1 MAAITTAQQVALS
14 GDRARAREL
23 FGGPRARIGDDG
35 DPLHRVTL
43 AHFMADVQDAP
54 AQELEWDRRAPAA
67 ADVLTDDRAA
77 AYHPLVSGRG
87 MRASLHASLAA
98 DHERLGQLEQAREQ
112 LGLAE
117 AAVPAL
123 PDGGYGDLVRCVIME
138 LRERLTRA

>member
-1 MAAITTAQQVALS
+1 VGPTGA
-14 GDRARAREL
+14 GGGRRA
-23 FGGPRARIGDDG
+23 
-35 DPLHRVTL
+35 
-43 AHFMADVQDAP
+43 
-54 AQELEWDRRAPAA
+54 DRRP
-67 ADVLTDDRAA
+67 RA
-77 AYHPLVSGRG
+77 AYHPVVSGRG

-138 LRERLTRA
+138 LRERLTGLTAQRRVTGG